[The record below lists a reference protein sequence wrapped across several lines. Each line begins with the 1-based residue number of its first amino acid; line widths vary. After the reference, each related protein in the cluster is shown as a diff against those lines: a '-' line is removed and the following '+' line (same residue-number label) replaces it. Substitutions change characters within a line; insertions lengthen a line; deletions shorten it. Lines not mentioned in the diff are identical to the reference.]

1 MGRIKVDGVLVTPL
15 KKINNAKGDILH
27 ALKKSD
33 PGFSNFGEAYFSI
46 VKKGEIK
53 GWNRHKKMTVNLIV
67 PVGEVTFIIYQD
79 DIKDSFRKQFCR
91 VDLSL
96 NEYNRLTISPGLWFA
111 FKGIGHDSNLVLNI
125 ADIEHDPNEMDRLE
139 LNKIDYSWESI

>member
-1 MGRIKVDGVLVTPL
+1 
-15 KKINNAKGDILH
+15 
-27 ALKKSD
+27 
-33 PGFSNFGEAYFSI
+33 
-46 VKKGEIK
+46 
-53 GWNRHKKMTVNLIV
+53 MTINLIV
-67 PVGEVTFIIYQD
+67 PVGEDTFIIYQD

-111 FKGIGHDSNLVLNI
+111 FKGIGRDSNLVLNI
-125 ADIEHDPNEMDRLE
+125 ADIEHDPSEMGRLE